1 MNIIE
6 LANESGLIYY
16 GMGKNHA
23 KFIHRLETFAAL
35 VAAHE
40 REECAKKCEAARET
54 IWGYHE
60 EHLKAAA
67 CNVCTN
73 LAQAIRARGTT

>member
-6 LANESGLIYY
+6 LAKQAGFDWQT
-16 GMGKNHA
+16 GWT
-23 KFIHRLETFAAL
+23 LEADAPNRFEHFAAL
-35 VAAHE
+35 VVAHE
-40 REECAKKCEAARET
+40 REECAKKCEFLRET
-54 IWGYHE
+54 IWEYYE

-73 LAQAIRARGTT
+73 LAAAIRARGTT